1 VTSRLGMVTVGQSPR
16 SDIVPAMTALIGPG
30 VTVVEKGALD
40 GLSGD
45 DIRSLAPAQGQNVLC
60 TRLANGDQVVIS
72 KAGVIPLVQAR
83 IDELNRE
90 EVDLILL
97 LCTGHFPR
105 FESRVLVLA
114 AQEIVD
120 RAIQAVIGDPYTLG
134 LVVPLP
140 EQEAQIRGELLH
152 ITPNVVAVSASPYA
166 ADGSIK
172 GAAEQLNRHDPD
184 LVVLHC
190 MGFNREH
197 RRAIRQITGKPAI
210 VANSIVARTVTELLE
225 P

>member
-16 SDIVPAMTALIGPG
+16 NDIVPAMAAMIGPG

-40 GLSGD
+40 GLSAD
-45 DIRSLAPAQGQNVLC
+45 DIRSLAPDAEQNVLC
-60 TRLANGDQVVIS
+60 TRLADGTQAVIS
-72 KAGVIPLVQAR
+72 KAGVIPLVQDRVAA
-83 IDELNRE
+83 LNRE
-90 EVDLILL
+90 GVDLILL
-97 LCTGHFPR
+97 LCTGHFPK

-120 RAIQAVIGDPYTLG
+120 RTIQAVIGEPYTLG
-134 LVVPLP
+134 LVVPLQ
-140 EQEAQIRGELLH
+140 EQEAPIREALLH
-152 ITPNVVAVSASPYA
+152 ITPNVVTVSASPYA
-166 ADGSIK
+166 ADGRIK
-172 GAAEQLNRHDPD
+172 EAAEQLRRQDPD

-197 RRAIRQITGKPAI
+197 RRVIRQVTGKPAI
-210 VANSIVARTVTELLE
+210 VANSMVARTVAELLE

>member
-1 VTSRLGMVTVGQSPR
+1 MVTVGQSPR
-16 SDIVPAMTALIGPG
+16 SDIVPAMAALIGPK

-45 DIRSLAPAQGQNVLC
+45 AIRALAPVEGQNVLC
-60 TRLANGDQVVIS
+60 TRLVNGSQVVIS
-72 KAGVIPLVQAR
+72 KAGIIPLVQAR
-83 IDELNRE
+83 IEELNKE
-90 EVDLILL
+90 GVDLILL
-97 LCTGHFPR
+97 LCTGHFPK

-120 RAIQAVIGDPYTLG
+120 RAIQAVIGAPYTLG

-140 EQEAQIRGELLH
+140 EQAAQIRGKLLH
-152 ITPNVVAVSASPYA
+152 ITPNVVVVSASPYA

-172 GAAEQLNRHDPD
+172 GAAEQLRRHDPD

-197 RRAIRQITGKPAI
+197 RRLVRQITGKPAI
-210 VANSIVARTVTELLE
+210 VANSIVARTVAELLE
-225 P
+225 S

>member
-16 SDIVPAMTALIGPG
+16 NDIVPAMTAMIGPG

-45 DIRSLAPAQGQNVLC
+45 DIRSLAPTQGQNVLC
-60 TRLANGDQVVIS
+60 TRLADGDQAVIS

-83 IDELNRE
+83 IEELNKE
-90 EVDLILL
+90 GVDLILL
-97 LCTGHFPR
+97 LCTGHFPK

-120 RAIQAVIGDPYTLG
+120 RAIQAVIGAPYTLG

-140 EQEAQIRGELLH
+140 EQEAQMRGDLLH
-152 ITPNVVAVSASPYA
+152 ITPNVTAVSASPYA
-166 ADGSIK
+166 ADGSIN
-172 GAAEQLNRHDPD
+172 GAAEKLHRHGPD

-197 RRAIRQITGKPAI
+197 RRIIRQVTGKPVI
-210 VANSIVARTVTELLE
+210 VANSMVARTVAELLE
-225 P
+225 L